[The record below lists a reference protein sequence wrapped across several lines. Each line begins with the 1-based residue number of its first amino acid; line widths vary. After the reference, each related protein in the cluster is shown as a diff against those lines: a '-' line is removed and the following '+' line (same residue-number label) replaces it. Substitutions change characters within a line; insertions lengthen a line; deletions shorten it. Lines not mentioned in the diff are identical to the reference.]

1 MSHDNGYG
9 KPCPDC
15 GEPMSNMPSLSLRQ
29 CATGCKEKFD
39 WKLAQGQAPLF
50 GNNRQTAKEAV

>member
-1 MSHDNGYG
+1 MTDAPKG

-15 GEPMSNMPSLSLRQ
+15 GEPMVSMPSLNLRQ

-39 WKLAQGQAPLF
+39 WKLDEGQKSLL
-50 GNNRQTAKEAV
+50 GNSRDKGLQS

>member
-1 MSHDNGYG
+1 
-9 KPCPDC
+9 
-15 GEPMSNMPSLSLRQ
+15 MSNMPSLNLRQ

>member
-1 MSHDNGYG
+1 MSHDNGHG

-15 GEPMSNMPSLSLRQ
+15 GEPMTNLPSLNMRQ

-39 WKLAQGQAPLF
+39 WKLAEGQTPLLTDSRDR
-50 GNNRQTAKEAV
+50 GMQA